1 MIAAPPRQD
10 VIIWFVFRQNGNKP
24 VAKVFINPSLKKFVS
39 YVRPYRRLITI
50 ATICGLL
57 KYNIPLIFPWVFKDV
72 IDHLLSPSSYDAE
85 KLHYTMLA
93 MIGLY
98 VFWAVVTYFRS
109 YYADQ
114 AGQRLVFDLRHELY
128 VHLQRMSLS
137 FYEKRQVGS
146 VASRLLGDIA
156 VAQNFVGA
164 AFTNTVMDASS
175 LFLIA
180 FLLFHMNW
188 RLALVSIAIFPFY
201 VMLNKYF
208 KSKIVKTSKLARQ
221 KMEEISGNVHE
232 KLGGISIIQS
242 YTREKA
248 EEKHFFQ
255 DNREYLFYQLKHIQ
269 HNATAQSVIGFLTS
283 IAPVLVVW
291 FGAMQVI
298 RGHLTVGELTA
309 FYAYLGMFYNP
320 LNRLTE
326 LNILLAN
333 SQSAMER
340 IFEVFNTSPE
350 VVDCPAAK
358 ELGPI
363 KGEIKFFN
371 VHFAYEMSKTI
382 LKDIN
387 LHIPAGC
394 TVALVGP
401 SGAGK
406 STFVKLI
413 PRFYD
418 ISSGKITIDGW
429 DIRDFKLSC
438 LRRHIATVPQDPILF
453 SGTVYENIL
462 FGKPN
467 ASEEE
472 VQAATISANA
482 HDFICKLPKGYQTEI
497 GEGGMKLSGGQRQRI
512 ALARAFLKNAPILIL
527 DEATSSL
534 DSKSEN
540 LIQEA
545 LKRLMQGRTTIIIA
559 HRLSTIQSADMI
571 AVFDNGEIVEIGN
584 HQELLLHSYGLYR
597 QLYEEQFNKK
607 FALTIE

>member
-1 MIAAPPRQD
+1 MS
-10 VIIWFVFRQNGNKP
+10 
-24 VAKVFINPSLKKFVS
+24 KVFIHPALKKFLS
-39 YVRPYRRLITI
+39 YVRPYRRLIII

-57 KYNIPLIFPWVFKDV
+57 KYNLPLIFPWVFKDV
-72 IDHLLSPSSYDAE
+72 IDHLLSPSSYE
-85 KLHYTMLA
+85 VSKLHYAMLA

-98 VFWAVVTYFRS
+98 FVWAAVTYFRS
-109 YYADQ
+109 SYADQ
-114 AGQRLVFDLRHELY
+114 AGQRLVFDLRNELY

-164 AFTNTVMDASS
+164 ALTNTVMDASS

-180 FLLFHMNW
+180 FLLFRMNW
-188 RLALVSIAIFPFY
+188 RLALVSICILPFY

-208 KSKIVKTSKLARQ
+208 KSQIKYTSKLARQ

-232 KLGGISIIQS
+232 KLGGISVIQS

-255 DNREYLFYQLKHIQ
+255 DNREHLFYQLKHIQ
-269 HNATAQSVIGFLTS
+269 HHATAQSVIGYLTS

-291 FGAMQVI
+291 YGAIQVMY
-298 RGHLTVGELTA
+298 GSLTVGELTA

-340 IFEVFNTSPE
+340 IFEVFSTSPE
-350 VVDCPAAK
+350 ITDSPAAK
-358 ELGPI
+358 DYKYI
-363 KGEIKFFN
+363 KGEIRFIDVN
-371 VHFAYEMSKTI
+371 FAYEMSRTV

-413 PRFYD
+413 PRFYNVT
-418 ISSGKITIDGW
+418 SGKITIDGM
-429 DIRDFKLSC
+429 DTHDFKLSC
-438 LRRHIATVPQDPILF
+438 LRRHIAAVPQEPILF

-462 FGKPN
+462 FGKQN
-467 ASEEE
+467 ATEKD
-472 VQAATISANA
+472 VQASAISANA

-497 GEGGMKLSGGQRQRI
+497 GEGGIKLSGGQKQRI

-545 LKRLMQGRTTIIIA
+545 LQRLMKGRTTIIIA
-559 HRLSTIQSADMI
+559 HRLSTIQSADVI
-571 AVFDNGEIVEIGN
+571 VVFYNGEIVEIGN
-584 HQELLLHSYGLYR
+584 HHELLQDLYGHYR
-597 QLYEEQFNKK
+597 QLYDEQFNRK
-607 FALTIE
+607 FARHIE

>member
-1 MIAAPPRQD
+1 MPKD
-10 VIIWFVFRQNGNKP
+10 
-24 VAKVFINPSLKKFVS
+24 FINPPLKKFLSFVK
-39 YVRPYRRLITI
+39 PYRRLITI
-50 ATICGLL
+50 ATFCGLL
-57 KYNIPLIFPWVFKDV
+57 KYNIPLVFPWVFKDV
-72 IDHLLSPSSYDAE
+72 IDHLLSPSSYDVT
-85 KLHYTMLA
+85 KLHYMMLS

-109 YYADQ
+109 YFADQ
-114 AGQRLVFDLRHELY
+114 AGQRLVFDLRNELY

-164 AFTNTVMDASS
+164 AFTNTVMDASA
-175 LFLIA
+175 LFLIV
-180 FLLFHMNW
+180 FILFRMNW
-188 RLALVSIAIFPFY
+188 ELALVSISLLPFY
-201 VMLNKYF
+201 FLLNKHF
-208 KSKIVKTSKLARQ
+208 KSQIKKTSKQAHQ

-242 YTREKA
+242 YTREKV
-248 EEKHFFQ
+248 EEKYFLQ
-255 DNREYLFYQLKHIQ
+255 DNLEYLSYQLKHIQ
-269 HNATAQSVIGFLTS
+269 HHATAQSVIGFLTS

-291 FGAMQVI
+291 FGAKQVI
-298 RGHLTVGELTA
+298 NGYLTVGELTA

-350 VVDCPAAK
+350 IADRPNAQEVGA
-358 ELGPI
+358 I
-363 KGEIKFFN
+363 KGEIKFLD
-371 VHFAYEMSKTI
+371 VHFSYEMSKTV
-382 LKDIN
+382 LKGTN
-387 LHIPAGC
+387 LQIPAGC

-418 ISSGKITIDGW
+418 VTAGEITIDDW
-429 DIRDFKLSC
+429 DIRDIKLSC
-438 LRRHIATVPQDPILF
+438 LRRLIAAVPQEPILF
-453 SGTVYENIL
+453 SGTIYENIL
-462 FGKPN
+462 FGK
-467 ASEEE
+467 SDVTDED
-472 VQAATISANA
+472 VRSATISANA
-482 HDFICKLPKGYQTEI
+482 HDFICKLPNGYQTEI

-534 DSKSEN
+534 DSGSEN

-571 AVFDNGEIVEIGN
+571 VVFDNGEIVEVGS
-584 HQELLLHSYGLYR
+584 HRELLQRSYGLYR
-597 QLYEEQFNKK
+597 QLYQEQFNRK
-607 FALTIE
+607 LSMTIE

>member
-1 MIAAPPRQD
+1 M
-10 VIIWFVFRQNGNKP
+10 
-24 VAKVFINPSLKKFVS
+24 AKVFANPAVKKFLS
-39 YVRPYRRLITI
+39 YVKPYRRLIII
-50 ATICGLL
+50 ATFCGLL

-72 IDHLLSPSSYDAE
+72 IDHLLSPSSYDAT
-85 KLHYTMLA
+85 KVHYTMVA
-93 MIGLY
+93 MIVLY
-98 VFWAVVTYFRS
+98 LFWAVVTYFRS

-255 DNREYLFYQLKHIQ
+255 DNREYLLYQLRHIQ

-283 IAPVLVVW
+283 IAPILVVW

-298 RGHLTVGELTA
+298 HGRLTVGELTA

-326 LNILLAN
+326 LNVLLAN

-340 IFEVFNTSPE
+340 IFEVFNTSSE
-350 VVDCPAAK
+350 IVDCRDSK

-363 KGEIKFFN
+363 RGDIKFLN
-371 VHFAYEMSKTI
+371 VYFAYEMSKTV
-382 LKDIN
+382 LKDVN
-387 LHIPAGC
+387 LHIPAGS
-394 TVALVGP
+394 TVALVGA

-418 ISSGKITIDGW
+418 ISEGKIIIDGW
-429 DIRDFKLSC
+429 DIRDFKLSW
-438 LRRHIATVPQDPILF
+438 LRRHIATVPQEPILF

-472 VQAATISANA
+472 VRAAIISANA
-482 HDFICKLPKGYQTEI
+482 HDFICRLPKGHQTEI

-534 DSKSEN
+534 DSKAEN

-545 LKRLMQGRTTIIIA
+545 LKRLMKGRTTVIIA

-571 AVFDNGEIVEIGN
+571 VVFHNGEIVEKGN
-584 HQELLLHSYGLYR
+584 HQELLQHSCGIYR
-597 QLYEEQFNKK
+597 ELYEEQFNKK
-607 FALTIE
+607 FAVTIE

>member
-1 MIAAPPRQD
+1 
-10 VIIWFVFRQNGNKP
+10 
-24 VAKVFINPSLKKFVS
+24 
-39 YVRPYRRLITI
+39 
-50 ATICGLL
+50 
-57 KYNIPLIFPWVFKDV
+57 
-72 IDHLLSPSSYDAE
+72 
-85 KLHYTMLA
+85 
-93 MIGLY
+93 
-98 VFWAVVTYFRS
+98 
-109 YYADQ
+109 
-114 AGQRLVFDLRHELY
+114 
-128 VHLQRMSLS
+128 MSLS
-137 FYEKRQVGS
+137 FFEKRQVGS

-188 RLALVSIAIFPFY
+188 QLALVSIAIFPFY

-208 KSKIVKTSKLARQ
+208 KSQIMHTSKLARQ

-232 KLGGISIIQS
+232 KLGGISIIQA

-255 DNREYLFYQLKHIQ
+255 DNREYLLYQLKHIQ
-269 HNATAQSVIGFLTS
+269 HNATAQSIIGFLTS

-298 RGHLTVGELTA
+298 HGRLTVGELAA

-350 VVDCPAAK
+350 IVDSPTAQ
-358 ELGPI
+358 EFESV
-363 KGEIKFFN
+363 KGEVKFIN
-371 VHFAYEMSKTI
+371 VHFAYEMSKTV
-382 LKDIN
+382 LRGIN
-387 LHIPAGC
+387 LSIPAGY

-418 ISSGKITIDGW
+418 VSSGMITIDGW

-438 LRRHIATVPQDPILF
+438 LRRHIATVPQEPILF

-462 FGKPN
+462 FGKPS
-467 ASEEE
+467 ATEKD
-472 VQAATISANA
+472 VQSAAISANA
-482 HDFICKLPKGYQTEI
+482 HEFICKLPKGYQTEI
-497 GEGGMKLSGGQRQRI
+497 GEGGVKLSGGQRQRI

-534 DSKSEN
+534 DSRAES

-545 LKRLMQGRTTIIIA
+545 LKRLMKGRTTIIIA

-571 AVFDNGEIVEIGN
+571 VVFNNGEIVEVGN
-584 HQELLLHSYGLYR
+584 HQELLQHSYGLYR
-597 QLYEEQFNKK
+597 QLYEEQFHKK

>member
-1 MIAAPPRQD
+1 
-10 VIIWFVFRQNGNKP
+10 
-24 VAKVFINPSLKKFVS
+24 
-39 YVRPYRRLITI
+39 
-50 ATICGLL
+50 
-57 KYNIPLIFPWVFKDV
+57 
-72 IDHLLSPSSYDAE
+72 
-85 KLHYTMLA
+85 MLV

-98 VFWAVVTYFRS
+98 FVWAVVTYFRS

-114 AGQRLVFDLRHELY
+114 AGQRLVFDLRNELY

-156 VAQNFVGA
+156 VAHNFVGA
-164 AFTNTVMDASS
+164 AFTNTVMDASA
-175 LFLIA
+175 LFLIT
-180 FLLFHMNW
+180 FLLFRMNW
-188 RLALVSIAIFPFY
+188 RLALVSISILPFY

-208 KSKIVKTSKLARQ
+208 KAKMKKTSKLAHQ

-255 DNREYLFYQLKHIQ
+255 DNREFLFYQLKHIQ
-269 HNATAQSVIGFLTS
+269 HQATAQSIIGYLTS
-283 IAPVLVVW
+283 VAPVLVVW

-298 RGHLTVGELTA
+298 YGRLTVGELAA

-350 VVDCPAAK
+350 ITDSAVAK
-358 ELGPI
+358 DFTFM
-363 KGEIKFFN
+363 KGEIRFTN
-371 VHFAYEMSKTI
+371 VYFGYELSKTV

-418 ISSGKITIDGW
+418 VSSGKITIDGR
-429 DIRDFKLSC
+429 DTHDFKLGC
-438 LRRHIATVPQDPILF
+438 LRRHIATVPQEPILF

-462 FGKPN
+462 FGKQN
-467 ASEEE
+467 ASEKD
-472 VQAATISANA
+472 VQVAAISANA
-482 HDFICKLPKGYQTEI
+482 HDFICKLPKGYETEI
-497 GEGGMKLSGGQRQRI
+497 GEGGLKLSGGQRQRI

-534 DSKSEN
+534 DSKTEN
-540 LIQEA
+540 MIEEA
-545 LKRLMQGRTTIIIA
+545 LKRLMKGKTTIIIA
-559 HRLSTIQSADMI
+559 HRLSTIQSADSI
-571 AVFDNGEIVEIGN
+571 VVFHNGEIVETGN
-584 HQELLLHSYGLYR
+584 HEELLRHSYGLYR
-597 QLYEEQFNKK
+597 QLYDEQFNKK
-607 FALTIE
+607 VTMNIE

>member
-1 MIAAPPRQD
+1 MAKD
-10 VIIWFVFRQNGNKP
+10 FV
-24 VAKVFINPSLKKFVS
+24 NPALKKFLS
-39 YVRPYRRLITI
+39 YIKPYRRLIMI
-50 ATICGLL
+50 ATFCGLL
-57 KYNIPLIFPWVFKDV
+57 KYNIPLIFPWIFKDV
-72 IDHLLSPSSYDAE
+72 IDHLLSPSSYDVI

-98 VFWAVVTYFRS
+98 MLWAVVTYFRS

-114 AGQRLVFDLRHELY
+114 AGQRLVFDLRNELY
-128 VHLQRMSLS
+128 IHLQRMSLS

-146 VASRLLGDIA
+146 IASRLLGDIA
-156 VAQNFVGA
+156 VAQNFIGA

-175 LFLIA
+175 LFLII
-180 FLLFHMNW
+180 FLLFRMNW
-188 RLALVSIAIFPFY
+188 KLALVSLSIFPFY
-201 VMLNKYF
+201 VVLNKHF
-208 KSKIVKTSKLARQ
+208 KSQIKKTSKLAHQ

-255 DNREYLFYQLKHIQ
+255 DNLEYLFYQLRHIQ
-269 HNATAQSVIGFLTS
+269 HHAMAQSVVGFLTS

-291 FGAMQVI
+291 FGAMLVI
-298 RGHLTVGELTA
+298 YGHLTVGELTA

-326 LNILLAN
+326 LNIVLAN

-350 VVDCPAAK
+350 IVDRSTAMEIGAV
-358 ELGPI
+358 
-363 KGEIKFFN
+363 KGDVKFVN
-371 VHFAYEMSKTI
+371 VHFAYEMSKTA

-387 LHIPAGC
+387 LQIPAGC

-406 STFVKLI
+406 STFAKLI

-418 ISSGKITIDGW
+418 VTGGEITIDGRDVR
-429 DIRDFKLSC
+429 DIKLSC
-438 LRRHIATVPQDPILF
+438 LRRHIATVPQEPILF

-462 FGKPN
+462 FGKSN
-467 ASEEE
+467 VNEEDIR
-472 VQAATISANA
+472 AATISANA

-497 GEGGMKLSGGQRQRI
+497 GEGGLRLSGGQRQRI
-512 ALARAFLKNAPILIL
+512 ALARAFLKDAPILIL

-545 LKRLMQGRTTIIIA
+545 LKRLMKGRTTIIIA

-571 AVFDNGEIVEIGN
+571 VVFDNGEIVETGK
-584 HQELLLHSYGLYR
+584 HQELLQHPYGHYR
-597 QLYEEQFNKK
+597 QLFDEQFHKK
-607 FALTIE
+607 YAMNN

>member
-1 MIAAPPRQD
+1 MEKY
-10 VIIWFVFRQNGNKP
+10 VT
-24 VAKVFINPSLKKFVS
+24 KVFVNPALKKFLSFVK
-39 YVRPYRRLITI
+39 PYRRLIMI

-57 KYNIPLIFPWVFKDV
+57 KYNIPLIFPWVFKIV
-72 IDHLLSPSSYDAE
+72 IDHLLSPSSYDTL
-85 KLHYTMLA
+85 KLHYTMVA
-93 MIGLY
+93 MTGLY
-98 VFWAVVTYFRS
+98 VVWAVVTYFRS

-114 AGQRLVFDLRHELY
+114 AGQRLVFDLRNELY

-146 VASRLLGDIA
+146 IASRLLGDIA

-180 FLLFHMNW
+180 FLLFRMNW
-188 RLALVSIAIFPFY
+188 KLALVSVSIFPLY
-201 VMLNKYF
+201 VVLNKHF
-208 KSKIVKTSKLARQ
+208 KAQIKQTSKLARQ

-232 KLGGISIIQS
+232 KLCGISVIQS

-248 EEKHFFQ
+248 EQKHFFQ
-255 DNREYLFYQLKHIQ
+255 DNREHLFYQLKHIQ
-269 HNATAQSVIGFLTS
+269 HHATAQSIIGYLTS

-291 FGAMQVI
+291 YGAMQVMH
-298 RGHLTVGELTA
+298 GSLTVGELAA
-309 FYAYLGMFYNP
+309 FYAYLGMLYNP

-340 IFEVFNTSPE
+340 IFEVFNTSTE
-350 VVDCPAAK
+350 ITDSLTAK
-358 ELGPI
+358 DYKCI
-363 KGEIKFFN
+363 KGEIRFIN
-371 VHFAYEMSKTI
+371 VNFAYEFSKTV

-394 TVALVGP
+394 TVAVVGP

-413 PRFYD
+413 PRFYNVT
-418 ISSGKITIDGW
+418 SGEITIDGL
-429 DIRDFKLSC
+429 DIRDFRLDC
-438 LRRHIATVPQDPILF
+438 LRRHIAAVPQDPILF

-462 FGKPN
+462 FGKQN
-467 ASEEE
+467 ATEKD
-472 VQAATISANA
+472 VQNSAISANA
-482 HDFICKLPKGYQTEI
+482 HDFICKLSKGYQTEI
-497 GEGGMKLSGGQRQRI
+497 GEGGVKLSGGQKQRI

-534 DSKSEN
+534 DSKAEN
-540 LIQEA
+540 LIQDA
-545 LKRLMQGRTTIIIA
+545 LKRLMKGRTTIIIA
-559 HRLSTIQSADMI
+559 HRLSTIQSADI
-571 AVFDNGEIVEIGN
+571 IVVFHNGEIVEIGN
-584 HQELLLHSYGLYR
+584 HHELLQNLYGHYR

-607 FALTIE
+607 FAKHIE

>member
-1 MIAAPPRQD
+1 MT
-10 VIIWFVFRQNGNKP
+10 
-24 VAKVFINPSLKKFVS
+24 KVFFNPAIKKFLH
-39 YVRPYRRLITI
+39 YVKPYRRVIMV
-50 ATICGLL
+50 ATVCGLL
-57 KYNIPLIFPWVFKDV
+57 KYNIPLIFPWIFKDV
-72 IDHLLSPSSYDAE
+72 IDHLLSPSSYDAS
-85 KLHYTMLA
+85 KLHTTMLS

-98 VFWAVVTYFRS
+98 FVWAVVTYFRS

-114 AGQRLVFDLRHELY
+114 AGQRLVFDLRNELY

-156 VAQNFVGA
+156 VAHNFVGA
-164 AFTNTVMDASS
+164 AFTNTVMDASA

-180 FLLFHMNW
+180 FLLFRMNW
-188 RLALVSIAIFPFY
+188 QLALVSISILPFY

-208 KSKIVKTSKLARQ
+208 KAKMKKTSKLAHQ

-269 HNATAQSVIGFLTS
+269 HHATAQSIIGYLTS
-283 IAPVLVVW
+283 VAPVLVVW
-291 FGAMQVI
+291 FGAIQVI
-298 RGHLTVGELTA
+298 HGRLTVGELAA

-350 VVDCPAAK
+350 ITDGATAK
-358 ELGPI
+358 DFAVA
-363 KGEIKFFN
+363 KGEIRFTHVYFG
-371 VHFAYEMSKTI
+371 YERSKAV

-418 ISSGKITIDGW
+418 VSSGKITIDGR
-429 DIRDFKLSC
+429 DTQDFKLGC
-438 LRRHIATVPQDPILF
+438 LRRHIATVPQEPILF

-462 FGKPN
+462 FGKQN
-467 ASEEE
+467 ASEKE
-472 VQAATISANA
+472 VQSAAISANA
-482 HDFICKLPKGYQTEI
+482 HDFICKLPKGYETEI
-497 GEGGMKLSGGQRQRI
+497 GEGGLKLSGGQRQRI
-512 ALARAFLKNAPILIL
+512 ALARAFLKDAPILIL

-534 DSKSEN
+534 DSKTEN
-540 LIQEA
+540 MIQEA

-559 HRLSTIQSADMI
+559 HRLSTIQSADSI
-571 AVFDNGEIVEIGN
+571 VVFHNGEIVETGN
-584 HQELLLHSYGLYR
+584 HEELLRHSYGLYR
-597 QLYEEQFNKK
+597 QLYDEQFNKK
-607 FALTIE
+607 VAMNIE